1 MYIYIHVY
9 NIPSHIYIYIYSLW
23 WSSSPSALFPTFS
36 LLRHHQPLGTL
47 PGDAMR
53 LGLGLGWLGDNQPE
67 TICFAIDRLQWNHIY
82 IYIYSDIY
90 MYNIYIYIYT
100 YCMFPNSLYSYFITL
115 WFSSSRFQSY
125 IFTFQKLNFMDVMIF
140 FATQRA
146 GIVET
151 FRNGLPR
158 SSKRIDIDFP
168 IGSII

>member
-1 MYIYIHVY
+1 MYIIYH
-9 NIPSHIYIYIYSLW
+9 HIYIYLYSLW

-53 LGLGLGWLGDNQPE
+53 LGLGLGWLGDKQPE

-82 IYIYSDIY
+82 IYIRIY
-90 MYNIYIYIYT
+90 VCIIYIYT